1 MWMLYSVM
9 SLRALT
15 GFFFSKISPFAFS
28 YDRKHHSISSI
39 SEGFFYPNKDKNI
52 RFLCNT
58 FIMSSL
64 HVQNSSDVQI

>member
-1 MWMLYSVM
+1 MD
-9 SLRALT
+9 ALFCDEST
-15 GFFFSKISPFAFS
+15 CTNRIFFSKISPFAFS

-39 SEGFFYPNKDKNI
+39 SEGFLYPNKDKNI